1 MLRKKLMRPH
11 IWRRIFYE
19 RLLAEPMTV
28 NLASALV
35 AIFGKYR
42 TKIAFDLI
50 PRQCY
55 AFGLLS
61 AADTAKSLG
70 IEALTVVELGVAE
83 GTGLINI
90 GEIAKRLSDETG
102 VEFQVF
108 GFDGGK
114 GMPPPRDYRD
124 HPEIYREGDFPMV
137 DCEGLQRHLPRNTR
151 LILGDLRDTLPVFAN
166 SLSRKA
172 PLGFVSVN
180 VNYFSSTTEALQ
192 LLADPDPLKYLPTSI
207 VYFADIGD
215 WSANDWCGELLA
227 IKEFNKHNPM
237 RKLRHDPFLISRRV
251 IKHARWL
258 EQLFL
263 LHVLDHLERQPHP
276 PKRPP
281 YRLGN
286 VYMGGVK
293 KSSEN

>member
-1 MLRKKLMRPH
+1 MLREKLMRPH

-28 NLASALV
+28 NIASVLV
-35 AIFGKYR
+35 ALFGRYR

-70 IEALTVVELGVAE
+70 IDSLTAVELGVAE

-90 GEIAKRLSDETG
+90 GKIAERLAEETG
-102 VEFQVF
+102 VGFQVF
-108 GFDGGK
+108 GFDGGR

-137 DCEGLQRHLPRNTR
+137 DCEELRRRLPRNTQ
-151 LILGDLRDTLPVFAN
+151 LILGDLSDTVPAFAH
-166 SLSRKA
+166 SLSPKA

-180 VNYFSSTTEALQ
+180 VNYFSSTTEGLG
-192 LLADPDPLKYLPTSI
+192 LLVEPDALKYLPTCI

-227 IKEFNKHNPM
+227 IHEFNKRNPM

-263 LHVLDHLERQPHP
+263 LHVLDHPERQPHP
-276 PKRPP
+276 PKRAPH
-281 YRLGN
+281 RLGN
-286 VYMGGVK
+286 VYAGGVK
-293 KSSEN
+293 RSPED